1 MPLSYLLGVGG
12 AHPWCSLTVAPI
24 LGALWPWPPSL
35 VLRGRGCITLVSASL
50 FTWPSALFV
59 CVSKCI
65 PLFITMPVLGFKARP
80 IQHDLI
86 LTGLHL
92 VKTLFR
98 GSRSQVVG
106 VRALTDLYG
115 GHKSTHT
122 SQDQHTFFSLFFFFS
137 VK

>member
-1 MPLSYLLGVGG
+1 MKPRHQQSWFLLEAQREDLVRASLLSSGG
-12 AHPWCSLTVAPI
+12 
-24 LGALWPWPPSL
+24 GWPPSL

-65 PLFITMPVLGFKARP
+65 PLLIIMPVLGFKARP

-92 VKTLFR
+92 VNTLFR
-98 GSRSQVVG
+98 GSHSQVVG

-115 GHKSTHT
+115 RHKSTHT
-122 SQDQHTFFSLFFFFS
+122 TQDHIHFFPFFFFFQ
-137 VK
+137 